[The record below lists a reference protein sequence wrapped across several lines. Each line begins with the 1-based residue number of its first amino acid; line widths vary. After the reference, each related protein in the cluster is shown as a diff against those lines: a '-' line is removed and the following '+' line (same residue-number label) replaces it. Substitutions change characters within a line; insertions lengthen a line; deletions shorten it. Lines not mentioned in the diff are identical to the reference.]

1 MRHLACA
8 ALLLTAILFSPRLF
22 AQAASTPSATPSAAT
37 APSIKFDVVYFKRC
51 ERIDLTHKQ
60 VSIPV
65 GGDSLGEQ
73 CQPIRSLF
81 DVAYGSNFPYLVKGE
96 PAWVDTDAYD
106 FQAKVAPED
115 IPTWQKMDLPARRLM
130 TADLLADVLKLK
142 MHVETQSRP
151 VYNLVVAKGGPKL
164 TASKPD
170 PDAPDGTQKPSRSDV
185 RWVGQDEAAYTN
197 TNMKTLAGGLAAR
210 LDRDVVDKTGITG
223 TYDFHVKPLPFIHY
237 DPKTSNVETTDFA
250 GIIDG
255 VKSLGLK
262 LDPGKSET
270 TVIVVDHIERPPQ
283 N

>member
-1 MRHLACA
+1 
-8 ALLLTAILFSPRLF
+8 
-22 AQAASTPSATPSAAT
+22 
-37 APSIKFDVVYFKRC
+37 
-51 ERIDLTHKQ
+51 
-60 VSIPV
+60 
-65 GGDSLGEQ
+65 
-73 CQPIRSLF
+73 
-81 DVAYGSNFPYLVKGE
+81 
-96 PAWVDTDAYD
+96 
-106 FQAKVAPED
+106 
-115 IPTWQKMDLPARRLM
+115 
-130 TADLLADVLKLK
+130 
-142 MHVETQSRP
+142 
-151 VYNLVVAKGGPKL
+151 L